1 MMVFFI
7 EPVGTSAFT
16 IIYCVKINAI
26 INATAISLIMLKA
39 SSTKG
44 LSFGFCLFN
53 DDFLFVFFYY
63 IHYYNKKHFIHYYCN
78 EGS

>member
-1 MMVFFI
+1 MIVFFI

-53 DDFLFVFFYY
+53 DDFLFV
-63 IHYYNKKHFIHYYCN
+63 
-78 EGS
+78 E